1 MGSFYEELALN
12 LFSVK
17 TGIKL
22 ARKHMKQFILEQ
34 IDPNKERRKD
44 YHLITAISELKRTPD
59 AVSVLT
65 PDEAEALSLD
75 KIKTVLFCEAEHSNP
90 ITEDGL
96 FEYAELFDMLE
107 DDYGFNIALV
117 VIEKYGRYQFVDLE
131 ALYYALVPLMLKE

>member
-1 MGSFYEELALN
+1 MGSFWEELALN

-22 ARKHMKQFILEQ
+22 TRKRMKQFILEQ
-34 IDPNKERRKD
+34 IDPNEERHKD
-44 YHLITAISELKRTPD
+44 YYLITAISELKRTPD

-65 PDEAEALSLD
+65 PDEAESFGLE
-75 KIKTVLFCEAEHSNP
+75 KIKTVLFCEAEHSSP
-90 ITEDGL
+90 ITKEGL

-131 ALYYALVPLMLKE
+131 SLYYALLPLMSEK